1 VIDLTNTI
9 TRTATAV
16 AVAAMAHR
24 LVIYPAPR
32 QPPISGGDAT
42 APADAVADWCA
53 ALIGHHRAGYGT
65 TGAIANANATYDDI
79 NAVRHVATD
88 ATQRQRSLSEA
99 LDEVAPNVSPD
110 LRVVIAAISAA
121 TASGSAVSPAVIRAE
136 QVLRRRA
143 DQRREITVASASA
156 RMSAMVLT
164 VLPLVVL
171 GVAAIASA
179 TVRAYATST
188 AGRLTIGI
196 GMLLAGTG
204 WWWIRRLT
212 DTRRVENDDE
222 LLDALEELIVRVS
235 AGVSLLSA
243 MRRTATTTTG
253 LTGDALRD
261 IVRRC
266 DEGDLIADAIDA
278 LPGTCGDDIAVA
290 IGSLATAQRTG
301 TALSSA
307 LVDATDDIARIRD
320 STTRAH
326 IRTLPVR
333 LTAPLAV
340 CVLPAFIAVALV
352 PTIAAA
358 LTAVR
363 GTTP

>member
-143 DQRREITVASASA
+143 DQRREITVAAAST
-156 RMSAMVLT
+156 RMSAVVLT
-164 VLPLVVL
+164 VLPIVVL
-171 GVAAIASA
+171 GVAGITSA
-179 TVRAYATST
+179 TVRVYATSP

-196 GMLLAGTG
+196 GMLLAGSG

>member
-1 VIDLTNTI
+1 MIDLTNTI

-16 AVAAMAHR
+16 AVAAIAHR
-24 LVIYPAPR
+24 LVVHPAPR
-32 QPPISGGDAT
+32 QPPISGGDTT

-53 ALIGHHRAGYGT
+53 ALIGHHRAGRGT
-65 TGAIANANATYDDI
+65 AGAIADTNTTHDDI
-79 NAVRHVATD
+79 SAVRRVAID
-88 ATQRQRSLSEA
+88 ATQRQRSLNEA
-99 LDEVAPNVSPD
+99 LDEMAPNVSRD
-110 LRVVIAAISAA
+110 LQMVIAAISAA
-121 TASGSAVSPAVIRAE
+121 TASGSAVSPALNRAE

-222 LLDALEELIVRVS
+222 LLDALEDMIVRVS
-235 AGVSLLSA
+235 AGMSLLSA
-243 MRRTATTTTG
+243 VRHTASTTTG

-266 DEGDLIADAIDA
+266 DEGELIADAIDA

-352 PTIAAA
+352 PTVAAA

>member
-1 VIDLTNTI
+1 MIDLTNTI

-24 LVIYPAPR
+24 IVIYPAPR

-53 ALIGHHRAGYGT
+53 ALIGHHRAGRGT
-65 TGAIANANATYDDI
+65 AGAIADTNTTHDDI
-79 NAVRHVATD
+79 SAVRRVAID
-88 ATQRQRSLSEA
+88 ATQRQCSLNEA
-99 LDEVAPNVSPD
+99 LDEMAPNVSRD
-110 LRVVIAAISAA
+110 LQMVIAAISAA
-121 TASGSAVSPAVIRAE
+121 TASGSAVSPALNRAE

-222 LLDALEELIVRVS
+222 LLDALENMIVRVS
-235 AGVSLLSA
+235 AGMSLLSA
-243 MRRTATTTTG
+243 VRHTASTTTG

-261 IVRRC
+261 IVRRR
-266 DEGDLIADAIDA
+266 DERELIADAIDA
-278 LPGTCGDDIAVA
+278 LTGTCGSDIAVA
-290 IGSLATAQRTG
+290 VGSLATAQRTG

-307 LVDATDDIARIRD
+307 LVDASGDVARICD
-320 STTRAH
+320 STTRAR
-326 IRTLPVR
+326 IRTLPIR

-352 PTIAAA
+352 PTVAAA

>member
-1 VIDLTNTI
+1 MIDLTNTL

-16 AVAAMAHR
+16 TVAAMAHR
-24 LVIYPAPR
+24 FVIHPAPR
-32 QPPISGGDAT
+32 KPPTSGGGAT

-53 ALIGHHRAGYGT
+53 ALIRHHRAGRGT
-65 TGAIANANATYDDI
+65 SGAIADTNATHDDI
-79 NAVRHVATD
+79 RAVRRVAID
-88 ATQRQRSLSEA
+88 ATQRQRSLNEA
-99 LDEVAPNVSPD
+99 LDEVAPNVSRD
-110 LRVVIAAISAA
+110 LQVVIAAISAA
-121 TASGSAVSPAVIRAE
+121 TASGSAVSPALIRAE

-143 DQRREITVASASA
+143 DQRREISVAAASA
-156 RMSAMVLT
+156 RMSAVVLT

-171 GVAAIASA
+171 GVAGIASA

-196 GMLLAGTG
+196 GMALAGTG
-204 WWWIRRLT
+204 WWWICRLT
-212 DTRRVENDDE
+212 DTRRVGDDDE
-222 LLDALEELIVRVS
+222 LLDALEDMIVRVS

-243 MRRTATTTTG
+243 VRHTSITTPG
-253 LTGDALRD
+253 LTGDAFRD

-266 DEGDLIADAIDA
+266 DEGELIADAIDA
-278 LPGTCGDDIAVA
+278 LAGTCGDDIAVA

-301 TALSSA
+301 TALASA
-307 LVDATDDIARIRD
+307 LVDATGDVARIRD
-320 STTRAH
+320 SATRAR
-326 IRTLPVR
+326 IRTLPIR
-333 LTAPLAV
+333 LTAPLTV

-363 GTTP
+363 GTSP

>member
-1 VIDLTNTI
+1 MIDLTNTI

-24 LVIYPAPR
+24 IVIYPAPR

-53 ALIGHHRAGYGT
+53 ALIGHHRAGRGT
-65 TGAIANANATYDDI
+65 AGAIADTNTTHDDI
-79 NAVRHVATD
+79 SAVRRVAID
-88 ATQRQRSLSEA
+88 ATQRQRSLNEA
-99 LDEVAPNVSPD
+99 LDEMAPNVSRD
-110 LRVVIAAISAA
+110 LQMVIAAISAA
-121 TASGSAVSPAVIRAE
+121 TASGSAVSPALNRAE

-188 AGRLTIGI
+188 TGRLTIGI

-212 DTRRVENDDE
+212 DTRRVESDDE
-222 LLDALEELIVRVS
+222 LLDALEDMIVRVS
-235 AGVSLLSA
+235 AGMSLLSA
-243 MRRTATTTTG
+243 VRHTASTTTG

-266 DEGDLIADAIDA
+266 DEGELIADAIDA

-352 PTIAAA
+352 PTVAAA

>member
-24 LVIYPAPR
+24 IVIYPAPR

-53 ALIGHHRAGYGT
+53 ALIGHHRAGRGT
-65 TGAIANANATYDDI
+65 AGAIADTNTTHDDI
-79 NAVRHVATD
+79 SAVRRVAID
-88 ATQRQRSLSEA
+88 ATQRQRSLNEA
-99 LDEVAPNVSPD
+99 LDEMAPNVSRD
-110 LRVVIAAISAA
+110 LQMVIAAISAA
-121 TASGSAVSPAVIRAE
+121 TASGSAVSPALNRAE

-222 LLDALEELIVRVS
+222 LLDALEDMIVRVS
-235 AGVSLLSA
+235 AGMSLLSA
-243 MRRTATTTTG
+243 VRHTASTTTG

-266 DEGDLIADAIDA
+266 DEGELIADAIDA

-352 PTIAAA
+352 PTVAAA